1 MSGVFCPVMPFEIP
15 TITPQGTPSSVSSG
29 CGVPRK
35 HRRER
40 TTFTKVQLELL
51 ETLFSKTHYPD
62 IFMREEVANK
72 IGLPES
78 RVQIWFKNRRAKYRQ
93 IMNKKNPNKEKKQ
106 NPYQFRPNGMNVVMP
121 QQLHHQGTYWGG
133 PTGYQGF
140 ARPPQAMHTH
150 LFKPSS
156 YSTANEAERFYFRD
170 YASQLSGHT
179 TGAPPLWQSNMH
191 SSERNYYYP
200 DSGSTSSYYSGETLS
215 PEYYGA
221 SM

>member
-51 ETLFSKTHYPD
+51 ESLFSKTHYPD

-93 IMNKKNPNKEKKQ
+93 IMNKKNPSKEKKQ

-121 QQLHHQGTYWGG
+121 QQLHHQSTYWGA
-133 PTGYQGF
+133 PAGYQGF
-140 ARPPQAMHTH
+140 ARPPPAMHTQ
-150 LFKPSS
+150 LFKPS
-156 YSTANEAERFYFRD
+156 YSAASDPDRLYSREFT
-170 YASQLSGHT
+170 SQLSGHT
-179 TGAPPLWQSNMH
+179 AALPYWQGSMH

-200 DSGSTSSYYSGETLS
+200 ESGSTSTYYNGETLS